1 METNNRS
8 VTRVASG
15 EGRSLWVLGELYTF
29 KVVGEDTDT
38 AFALW
43 EQTTPPET
51 GPLPHIHHAEDE
63 SFYVLEGELE
73 FMAEGGTI
81 RATAGSFVYVP
92 KGALHTFKNVGT
104 VPARFLA
111 MVAPAG
117 FEKFFEEI
125 GEPATDKS
133 TPPVPEGTPDVE
145 RLVATAAKYNCE
157 VPPPPQAH

>member
-1 METNNRS
+1 METNNRG

-15 EGRSLWVLGELYTF
+15 EGRSLWVLGELHTF
-29 KVVGEDTDT
+29 KVVGEDTGT

-43 EQTTPPET
+43 EQTTPPGA
-51 GPLPHIHHAEDE
+51 GPPPHIHHAEDE

-73 FMAEGGTI
+73 FIAGGGAI
-81 RATAGSFVYVP
+81 RANTGSFVHVP
-92 KGALHTFKNVGT
+92 RGTLHTFKNVGT

-133 TPPVPEGTPDVE
+133 TPPVPEGPPDVE
-145 RLVATAAKYNCE
+145 KLVATAAKYDCE
-157 VPPPPQAH
+157 IPPPPQAH